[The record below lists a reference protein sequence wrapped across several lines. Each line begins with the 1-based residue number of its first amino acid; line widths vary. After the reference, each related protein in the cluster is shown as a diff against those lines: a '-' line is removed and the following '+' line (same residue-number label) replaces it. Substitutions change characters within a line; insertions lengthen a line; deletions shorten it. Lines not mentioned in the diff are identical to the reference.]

1 MVCLHQLIHRPQGHH
16 HAFPFGYVYC
26 VLLSCMV
33 EYGSR
38 PFSLPLVQSPAQI
51 LRFYKYFHKIDFCA
65 LPPKNRLTGPP
76 PLCYNTHAK
85 ISNAWKAL
93 CHVEG
98 ALREP
103 AVGASRGAAAW
114 RLAPERAVPKRSSP
128 VGRHGFASVI
138 RAGACWS
145 PSECARR
152 REAGWYRGK
161 LVLSSREQNIAPGTF
176 CCLYGS
182 TETR

>member
-1 MVCLHQLIHRPQGHH
+1 MLFPLDTST
-16 HAFPFGYVYC
+16 AFF
-26 VLLSCMV
+26 
-33 EYGSR
+33 
-38 PFSLPLVQSPAQI
+38 SPAW
-51 LRFYKYFHKIDFCA
+51 LNMAHVLFPRRLFNLLHKFCGFTNISIKSISA
-65 LPPKNRLTGPP
+65 PFPQK
-76 PLCYNTHAK
+76 PLDRSSSPVLQYPRKDLKC
-85 ISNAWKAL
+85 
-93 CHVEG
+93 VEG
-98 ALREP
+98 VMP
-103 AVGASRGAAAW
+103 CRG
-114 RLAPERAVPKRSSP
+114 RSQRTVPKRSSP

>member
-1 MVCLHQLIHRPQGHH
+1 MLFPLDTST
-16 HAFPFGYVYC
+16 AFF
-26 VLLSCMV
+26 
-33 EYGSR
+33 
-38 PFSLPLVQSPAQI
+38 SPAWLNMAHVLFPRRLFNLLHKFCGFTNISIKSISAPFPQKPLDRSSSPVLQY
-51 LRFYKYFHKIDFCA
+51 LRKD
-65 LPPKNRLTGPP
+65 L
-76 PLCYNTHAK
+76 
-85 ISNAWKAL
+85 NAWKAL